1 MSSKIGVLAL
11 TVVFALFPWV
21 AGVYAG
27 EKSEAES
34 KTSSNEIKIG
44 VGGMMCD
51 GCVAKLEKALW
62 SSMGDSV
69 SVKVSLGSEMAQL
82 TCPIGKFLEVEV
94 LQKEVTNTGFTPKDV
109 EIKATGRLVTL
120 KDGKPAFHVTGSK
133 ESFLLVQ
140 NDQLDKLKKRT
151 GSQDSDIV
159 ISGRLS
165 AIPSKN
171 KEKESTGPPLALLI
185 ESFQIAKK

>member
-94 LQKEVTNTGFTPKDV
+94 LQKEVTNTGFTA
-109 EIKATGRLVTL
+109 EGCRNQ
-120 KDGKPAFHVTGSK
+120 GY
-133 ESFLLVQ
+133 
-140 NDQLDKLKKRT
+140 RT
-151 GSQDSDIV
+151 
-159 ISGRLS
+159 SGYAERWKTCFPCNRKQGELS
-165 AIPSKN
+165 ARSK
-171 KEKESTGPPLALLI
+171 
-185 ESFQIAKK
+185 